1 MPRKLSTEATST
13 PNTETHG
20 FGGRF
25 RPAMTA
31 SHIVYQD
38 TTISQDVSGTGNSFK
53 SSPELRSALNR
64 LIDDRK
70 TTAAAIA
77 NAIRMPDGTD
87 RTRVGQG
94 KSVSVRV
101 DTGGDRTGKK
111 KNHK

>member
-70 TTAAAIA
+70 TTAAEIA
-77 NAIRMPDGTD
+77 NAISMPVGTMSD
-87 RTRVGQG
+87 RKSTRLN
-94 KSVSVRV
+94 SS
-101 DTGGDRTGKK
+101 
-111 KNHK
+111 H